1 MPEYPYVAEIEVPR
15 LRLDVKNP
23 RIANQPDR
31 QRDAYGRLAEVQSDR
46 FLALSK
52 DVVNHG
58 LGPQPFIVIPGD
70 ESGDPETDPFIV
82 LDGNRRLTV
91 LKALESPDIV
101 EGHITESEMRVLK
114 ALKDGYRPIGEVLCV
129 VFENR
134 DAANRWI
141 DMLHGS
147 DMPAG
152 LLPWT
157 SQQKARFR
165 ARGGTQP
172 YHLQVL
178 DFVREDGQ
186 ISPEARQRIDDGT
199 YPVSTLLRLLVT
211 PEVRDRL
218 GVDFSDNEVLL
229 HYPKLEVLKGLSKV
243 VDEIGTGVLKVNRLM
258 RHDDRM
264 SYVGTL
270 KSAELPDQASRLSTP
285 VPLEEAASQ
294 SDRAATRARPKRGSN
309 KLIPPEVDLT
319 IGAPRVRQIYN
330 EMKSKLNLDQMP
342 NATGVLLRVF
352 FEFSLEEYIA
362 RNTLTV
368 KTSRPEATLVEKGNT
383 VIAHMETERILTKKE
398 LLAAREAIN
407 PSSTVAVMHAVLH
420 QRDFQVSPNDLRVT
434 WGRLQRFFER
444 LWPTP

>member
-15 LRLDVKNP
+15 LRIDVKNP

-52 DVVNHG
+52 DIINHG
-58 LGPQPFIVIPGD
+58 LGPQPFIVTPGD
-70 ESGDPETDPFIV
+70 ESGDSETDPFIV

-91 LKALESPDIV
+91 LKALESPDLV
-101 EGHITESEMRVLK
+101 DGHLTESEMRQLK
-114 ALKDGYRPIGEVLCV
+114 AFKDDYRPIGEVLCV

-134 DAANRWI
+134 EAANRWV

-186 ISPEARQRIDDGT
+186 VSPETRQRIDGGT

-218 GVDFSDNEVLL
+218 GIDFSDNEVLL

-243 VDEIGTGVLKVNRLM
+243 VDEIGTGALKVNRLM
-258 RHDDRM
+258 RHGDRM
-264 SYVGTL
+264 RYIGALTTT
-270 KSAELPDQASRLSTP
+270 ELPAPATRLPAP
-285 VPLEEAASQ
+285 VPLEEAPGQ
-294 SDRAATRARPKRGSN
+294 SDRAATRARPRRGSN
-309 KLIPPEVDLT
+309 KLIPPDVDLT
-319 IGAPRVRQIYN
+319 VGAPRVRQIYN
-330 EMKSKLNLDQMP
+330 EMKSKLNVDQMP

-362 RNTLTV
+362 RNNLQV
-368 KTSRPEATLVEKGNT
+368 KTSRPNATLAEKGNA
-383 VIAHMETERILTKKE
+383 VITYMETERILTKKE
-398 LLAAREAIN
+398 LLAAKEAIN
-407 PSSTVAVMHAVLH
+407 PSATVAVMHALLH

-444 LWPTP
+444 LWPTQ